1 VEIARK
7 SLEAV
12 GTMAKFNFVTLSET
26 GVSGLHQQQA
36 ANPNVL
42 FDILKFLMNFIL
54 FRYQQILHLNKLKNF
69 SDFSVDL
76 LDAASDALFGIICS
90 EQKTYRVMVEQLIQ
104 QQTDSV
110 LQNRLISAF
119 NKLMVNITFSL
130 DRKSMEKFRE
140 SMQEFLTSVKS
151 FLLTK

>member
-1 VEIARK
+1 MNSLEYGINHFEVEIARK

-54 FRYQQILHLNKLKNF
+54 F